1 MRIMK
6 HVIIFFALILMSSC
20 SWAEIHEFKYF
31 YIDIP
36 EGWNVKEDGSTV
48 NIFADDNSGSLM
60 LRADSLNGESLDKL
74 AANFANELGASI
86 MKIDSDDDYTFEF
99 DDEKRYAILA
109 GDASE
114 DFYML
119 IAASGLDKTGQ
130 IESDDVLLNIL
141 DSLEMK

>member
-6 HVIIFFALILMSSC
+6 RVIIFFALILVSSC

-60 LRADSLNGESLDKL
+60 LRADALNGESLDKL
-74 AANFANELGASI
+74 AANFANELGANI
-86 MKIDSDDDYTFEF
+86 VKVDSDDDYIFEF
-99 DDEKRYAILA
+99 NDDMKQAVLTGGE
-109 GDASE
+109 SE